1 MSLPLALGLAAAVAA
16 TAQTATTAVA
26 CSSAPASASANQTAT
41 GSRIA
46 GDWQASSPVSLPA
59 SKPPALRDGID
70 LGLAPGSTRFD
81 RMILLLEPSATQ
93 RAALDAELV
102 AQETP
107 GSCEYHNW
115 LTPQQF
121 ATAYANSA
129 ADVNAVVSWLRTQGF
144 TVAPLPASRGWI
156 EFSGAAAQVTQT
168 FGAPIHAYS
177 TATGTRYALRSAIS
191 VPAALSAVVHGL
203 VSLDGSLSAAAMT
216 APQPMTTS
224 AAALASETDSTRAE
238 AITPRLA
245 ARSIH
250 FGGLPQGA
258 GESIAIA
265 ARSNIQPE
273 DVSAFRNTFGLAANP
288 VSVVPAGADPGL
300 TTDRGAAELAASWA
314 GAVAPSARIIVV
326 PARGTAATDGIDL
339 SLAAIVDQSLAHTL
353 LVGYSACEAALSESH
368 QAFYAAL
375 YRQASAQGIAAIAA
389 TGDSGAAACHA
400 AGVSVPV
407 TTGYSVNALAAT
419 PWNTAIGAAAFNAP
433 GASEFAAWSPINAS
447 DPAYATGGGRSATYS
462 APAWQ
467 AGLAGT
473 TTARLLPDLTLPT
486 ALDSA
491 LSRGVAFCF
500 STSTSTSGC
509 SLMSAGGS
517 GAAAA
522 MFAGVSAA
530 IAQQDG
536 PQGNMAPRLYALRSR
551 AEIFNDVQAGTARLA
566 CEAGSQG
573 CDGSGTIG
581 YDAAAGYDLASGL
594 GVPDASALLKAWPD
608 VGTTSSTVNLTVSPT
623 QSNDTYNP
631 QASITLTAIVSGTA
645 GTPSGSVDFFDQKTG
660 SNLNS
665 LPYTLDSSG
674 VASITL
680 QGAMPQGGNSIIAK
694 YSGDATYAAKDST
707 ALSVNIQPSTT
718 TTTVTPST
726 TSPKVGTA
734 FSVTATV
741 AVGTPPAGAV
751 APTGNVT
758 LTLDGANYHT
768 TAVTTTSGTTTAT
781 FSVTVNSSGSHN
793 LQAVYA
799 GDSSYTTS
807 TSTSVPVNAANNSA
821 AVTLAVSPI
830 QGTYNPSASI
840 TFTATAASQ
849 SGGATPTGTVTFVNQ
864 STGHNLSAN
873 PVKLAS
879 GVATVTVSS
888 GLQVGG
894 NTIVAQYN
902 GDTNYAAANSQAST
916 VNVALSST
924 TTTVTPSTTTPRVN
938 VAFTVTAGLTV
949 GNPPAGTAS
958 PTGNLTLTIDG
969 STYATVAVSTSGG
982 TTSAT
987 FTGVK
992 VTTPGSHNLQAIYAG
1007 DSNYATST
1015 STSVAVNAA
1024 ANTASVTLTA
1034 APTQPNATY
1043 NPSAAIVFTAVV
1055 ASTSGGATPTG
1066 TVNFLDQAT
1075 GSNLNTNAVTLD
1087 SSGKGS
1093 ITVTGGLPQGGN
1105 TIIAEYGGDT
1115 TYPAANSQALT
1126 VNIQPSTTTTTVTPS
1141 TSTPAVGVAF
1151 PVTVAVAVNSPPAG
1165 AASPT
1170 GKINLNLDGQA
1181 YASADAVTTGGKTT
1195 ATFSVSVPSSGY
1207 HNLQAIYGG
1216 DNNYSSSTSASVAV
1230 NATKGA
1236 TVTSLTAT
1244 PPTFT
1249 PGTAESFT
1257 ATIAA
1262 ASGSSSTNT
1271 FTGTVTFFDNT
1282 GQIGTAAVASNAAT
1296 LSDVNLS
1303 STSTHVI
1310 TAVYSGDDSW
1320 AGSTSNAVILKPI
1333 LIPTT
1338 TTLTVTPA
1346 TAAPG
1351 QVVTLTATVHPT
1363 SAPAASVE
1371 QNPTGNVVFY
1381 NGTTILATV
1390 ALTAA
1395 ANNTAT
1401 AQLLFS
1407 TLPAGQ
1413 NTLSAVYVGDL
1424 FYAAS
1429 TSNTITITVQDFTL
1443 TPDPGNP
1450 PSDLDIN
1457 KGSSGSFAFQ
1467 VVGQGG
1473 FNAPVAIACAVPST
1487 VYMTCTPNVST
1498 VTPTGTVT
1506 FTVSTFLTG
1515 GQSARR
1521 DNQPRLWGSAV
1532 SGTAL
1537 AALLFFLLPHG
1548 RRARIFSGR
1557 GRRMLILLLLL
1568 GSLGAAGMGC
1578 SSTSGNVA
1586 SGQGTPL
1593 GETTLKITAAANIDN
1608 TVFSHSAYINVNV
1621 LPPGAT
1627 GTAKPAPG
1635 SK

>member
-1 MSLPLALGLAAAVAA
+1 
-16 TAQTATTAVA
+16 
-26 CSSAPASASANQTAT
+26 
-41 GSRIA
+41 
-46 GDWQASSPVSLPA
+46 
-59 SKPPALRDGID
+59 
-70 LGLAPGSTRFD
+70 
-81 RMILLLEPSATQ
+81 MILLLEPSAAQ
-93 RAALDAELV
+93 RAALDAELA
-102 AQETP
+102 AQQTP
-107 GSCEYHNW
+107 GSCEYHRW

-121 ATAYANSA
+121 ANAYANSA
-129 ADVNAVVSWLRTQGF
+129 ADVSAVVSWLRAQGF
-144 TVAPLPASRGWI
+144 TVAPLPASRGWV

-168 FGAPIHAYS
+168 FGAPIHGYS
-177 TATGTRYALRSAIS
+177 TAAGTRYALRGAIS
-191 VPAALSAVVHGL
+191 VPAALSAVIHGL
-203 VSLDGSLSAAAMT
+203 VSLDGSRSAAAMT
-216 APQPMTTS
+216 APQPMATS

-238 AITPRLA
+238 AMTPQLA
-245 ARSIH
+245 AQSIH
-250 FGGLPQGA
+250 FGGLPHGA

-265 ARSNIQPE
+265 ARSNIQPA
-273 DVSAFRNTFGLAANP
+273 DVSAFRSTFGLADNP
-288 VSVVPAGADPGL
+288 VSVVPAGADPGF
-300 TTDRGAAELAASWA
+300 TTDQAAAELAASWA
-314 GAVAPSARIIVV
+314 GAAAPSARIVVV
-326 PARGTAATDGIDL
+326 PARSTAATDGIDL

-353 LVGYSACEAALSESH
+353 LVGYSACEAAVSESH

-419 PWNTAIGAAAFNAP
+419 PWNTAIGAAAFSARD
-433 GASEFAAWSPINAS
+433 ASEFAAWSPINAA

-462 APAWQ
+462 VPAWQ

-473 TTARLLPDLTLPT
+473 TTARLLPDFTLPT

-500 STSTSTSGC
+500 SASASTSGC
-509 SLMSAGGS
+509 SLVSAGGS

-522 MFAGVSAA
+522 IFAGVSAA
-530 IAQQDG
+530 IAQQNG
-536 PQGNMAPRLYALRSR
+536 PQGNLTPRLYALRSR
-551 AEIFNDVQAGTARLA
+551 AEVFNDVQAGTARLA
-566 CEAGSQG
+566 CAAGSQG
-573 CDGSGTIG
+573 CDASGTIG
-581 YDAAAGYDLASGL
+581 YDAATGYDLASGL

-608 VGTTSSTVNLTVSPT
+608 VGATSSTVNLSVSPT

-631 QASITLTAIVSGTA
+631 QAPITLTATVSGTA
-645 GTPSGSVDFFDQKTG
+645 GTPTGSVDFLDQKTG

-665 LPYTLDSSG
+665 TPVTLDSSG
-674 VASITL
+674 AASLPVHGT
-680 QGAMPQGGNSIIAK
+680 MPQGGNTIIAK
-694 YSGDATYAAKDST
+694 YSGDTTYAANNST
-707 ALSVNIQPSTT
+707 GLTVNIQPSTT
-718 TTTVTPST
+718 TTTVTPAT
-726 TSPKVGTA
+726 TTPKVNTA
-734 FSVTATV
+734 FNVTVTI
-741 AVGTPPAGAV
+741 AVGSPPAGTV
-751 APTGNVT
+751 TPTGNIT
-758 LTLDGANYHT
+758 LTVDGANYAIEAAT
-768 TAVTTTSGTTTAT
+768 TASGTTSAT
-781 FSVTVNSSGSHN
+781 FSVTLNSSGSHN
-793 LQAVYA
+793 LQAIYA
-799 GDSSYTTS
+799 GDSNYTTS
-807 TSTSVPVNAANNSA
+807 TSTSVAVNAASNTATVS
-821 AVTLAVSPI
+821 LAVSPN
-830 QGTYNPSASI
+830 QGTYNPSASL
-840 TFTATAASQ
+840 TFTATVSPSQ
-849 SGGATPTGTVTFVNQ
+849 SGGTTPTGTVTFLNQ
-864 STGHNLSAN
+864 STGHNLSTN
-873 PVKLAS
+873 PVTLSS

-888 GLQVGG
+888 GLQVGA
-894 NTIVAQYN
+894 NTIVAQYS
-902 GDTNYAAANSQAST
+902 GDSNYASANSQGST

-924 TTTVTPSTTTPRVN
+924 TTTVTPSTLSPRVN
-938 VAFTVTAGLTV
+938 VAFSVTAALTV
-949 GNPPAGTAS
+949 STPPAGTQS
-958 PTGNLTLTIDG
+958 PSGNMTLTIDG
-969 STYATVAVSTSGG
+969 TSFATVAVSTSGG

-992 VTTPGSHNLQAIYAG
+992 VTSPGNHNLQAIYAG

-1024 ANTASVTLTA
+1024 ANTVSVTLTA
-1034 APTQPNATY
+1034 APTEPNATY

-1075 GSNLNTNAVTLD
+1075 GSNLNTSAVTLD

-1105 TIIAEYGGDT
+1105 TIIAEYTGDT
-1115 TYPAANSQALT
+1115 TYPATNSQALT

-1141 TSTPAVGVAF
+1141 TTTPAVGVAF

-1165 AASPT
+1165 TASPT
-1170 GKINLNLDGQA
+1170 GKINLTLDGLP

-1195 ATFSVSVPSSGY
+1195 ATFSVSVGSGGS
-1207 HNLQAIYGG
+1207 HNLQAIYAG
-1216 DNNYSSSTSASVAV
+1216 DNNYTASTSASVAV

-1236 TVTSLTAT
+1236 TVTTLTAT

-1262 ASGSSSTNT
+1262 ASGSSTTNT

-1282 GQIGTAAVASNAAT
+1282 GQIGTATVASNTAT
-1296 LSDVNLS
+1296 LADVNLS
-1303 STSTHVI
+1303 GTSTHVI
-1310 TAVYSGDDSW
+1310 TAVYSGDDTW
-1320 AGSTSNAVILKPI
+1320 AGSTSNAITLKPI

-1351 QVVTLTATVHPT
+1351 QVVTLTATVKPT
-1363 SAPAASVE
+1363 TAPAASVE

-1381 NGTTILATV
+1381 NGTTVLATV
-1390 ALTAA
+1390 SLTAA

-1413 NTLSAVYVGDL
+1413 NSLSAVYVGDL

-1450 PSDLDIN
+1450 PSDLDIP
-1457 KGSSGSFAFQ
+1457 KGTSGTFAFQ

-1473 FNAPVAIACAVPST
+1473 FNAPIAIACAVPST

-1506 FTVSTFLTG
+1506 FIVSTFLTG
-1515 GQSARR
+1515 GQTARR
-1521 DNQPRLWGSAV
+1521 DNQPRLWGRAV

-1557 GRRMLILLLLL
+1557 GRRVLILLLLL

-1593 GETTLKITAAANIDN
+1593 GETTLKITAAANVDN
-1608 TVFSHSAYINVNV
+1608 TVFSHSAFINVNV

-1627 GTAKPAPG
+1627 GTAQPAPG